1 MELRVVPVTPFQQNC
16 SIVCCKQT
24 GKGAVVD
31 PGGDLERVLA
41 ACDEA
46 GVELEKILLTHA
58 HIDHAGATA
67 RLARERSLPIEG
79 PHREDDFLIQ
89 SLPLQGQMFGIG
101 GDAETFTPDRWLADG
116 DEVTVGHIRFEVRHC
131 PGHTPGHVIFYTPE
145 HRIAI
150 VGDVIFDGSIGRTD
164 LPRGDHATLLRSI
177 ADKLLTLDDDV
188 TFLPGH
194 GPASTI
200 GAQRHAN
207 PYLQNIG

>member
-1 MELRVVPVTPFQQNC
+1 MQVRVVPVTPFQQNC
-16 SIVCCKQT
+16 SIVSCTQT

-31 PGGDLERVLA
+31 PGGDLDQVLA

-67 RLARERSLPIEG
+67 RLSRQRGLPIEG

-89 SLPLQGQMFGIG
+89 SLPVQAQMFGIG
-101 GDAETFTPDRWLADG
+101 GDSESFTPDRWLADG
-116 DEVTVGHIRFEVRHC
+116 DEVTVGEVRFEVRHC
-131 PGHTPGHVIFYTPE
+131 PGHTPGHVIFFAPE
-145 HRIAI
+145 HKIAI
-150 VGDVIFDGSIGRTD
+150 VGDVLFHGSIGRTD

-194 GPASTI
+194 GPTSTI
-200 GAQRHAN
+200 GAQRRSN
-207 PYLQNIG
+207 PFLQDIR